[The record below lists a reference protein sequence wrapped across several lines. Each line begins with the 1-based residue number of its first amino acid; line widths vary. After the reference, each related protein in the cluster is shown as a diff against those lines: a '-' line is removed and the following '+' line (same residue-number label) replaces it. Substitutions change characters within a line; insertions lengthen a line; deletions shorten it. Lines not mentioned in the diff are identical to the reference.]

1 MRTKINT
8 KSLNFDILKIQKSE
22 LYSKG
27 KLIELESILKVIALI
42 ENVVSEIYSC
52 PWNKQISTFA
62 SSETK
67 KIIFVPKW
75 CKTIFH

>member
-52 PWNKQISTFA
+52 S
-62 SSETK
+62 
-67 KIIFVPKW
+67 
-75 CKTIFH
+75 